1 MSSGWWWPFRLG
13 LSVLT
18 AFIIAGPGTQRLFK
32 IQSQK
37 RQNAQV
43 TGIENIRT
51 QSECAVS
58 CTQQSQPCVGFN
70 FKRGPPA
77 MCELCSVP
85 HDAPNTAMVPDQL
98 WNHYAIVPWTLNV
111 FALYNAVPL

>member
-1 MSSGWWWPFRLG
+1 MSSGWWRSFRLG

-18 AFIIAGPGTQRLFK
+18 AFIIAGPGTRRLFT

-58 CTQQSQPCVGFN
+58 CTQQSQLCVGFN
-70 FKRGPPA
+70 FKRGPAA

-85 HDAPNTAMVPDQL
+85 HDAPNTAMVTDQL

-111 FALYNAVPL
+111 FPLHNAVPL